1 MGNSNAF
8 DYDVYTEWAPGFVSL
23 LLYLFDFVN
32 IDFVC
37 CFREMLPSMCSV
49 SLYSEGRRHTH
60 THTQPIRLE
69 SLNRHNVSKQC
80 EAAVQRQRHLQYST
94 VRSGHRSSSLLHN
107 HSLNTSKNKK
117 KTGTENVN
125 TTKKG
130 NVIF

>member
-1 MGNSNAF
+1 MHLITMYIPNGHLVLF
-8 DYDVYTEWAPGFVSL
+8 HCYYICLILLILTLFVVSEKCCHPC
-23 LLYLFDFVN
+23 VQS
-32 IDFVC
+32 VC
-37 CFREMLPSMCSV
+37 TLKA
-49 SLYSEGRRHTH
+49 GDTH

-107 HSLNTSKNKK
+107 HSLNTSKNQKKKKK